1 MGNSEAKKSTQITRK
16 ASKISTRR
24 EDSPKQKDRII
35 SPFRL
40 SQSDEPEYTNDELSL
55 DLNLRPRSLAE
66 FVGQN
71 KIRANLKIF
80 IKAANQRKEPLD
92 HILFCGPPGL
102 GKTTL
107 AHIISNELKV
117 NIKATSGPV
126 IERPGDFAAILT
138 NLSDMDI
145 LFIDEI
151 HRLPRI
157 VEEVLYPAME
167 DFQLDI
173 VIGQG
178 PNARTLKLNL
188 PRFTLIGA
196 TTRTGLLTSPLRER
210 FGVIN
215 RLEYYQP
222 EELKMIAL
230 RSAKILKIPVKDDA
244 ALEIAKRSRGTPRIA
259 NRLLK
264 RIRDFAQV
272 LGDGSIDLEITRNS
286 LISLDVDER
295 GLDEMDRKLLL
306 TVIEK
311 FNGGPVGIE
320 AISASLRE
328 DKETIE
334 DVYEPYLLQ
343 EGLLERTPRGR
354 LATKSA
360 FSHLKKDMPHGL
372 F

>member
-1 MGNSEAKKSTQITRK
+1 MDEHLIDNPEIAGRLV
-16 ASKISTRR
+16 
-24 EDSPKQKDRII
+24 SPAAG
-35 SPFRL
+35 
-40 SQSDEPEYTNDELSL
+40 DEETIL
-55 DLNLRPRSLAE
+55 DVNLRPGTLDE
-66 FVGQN
+66 FVGQE
-71 KIRANLKIF
+71 KLKENLKIF
-80 IKAANQRKEPLD
+80 ITAANQRKEPLD
-92 HILFCGPPGL
+92 HLLFCGPPGL

-117 NIKATSGPV
+117 SIKSTSGPML
-126 IERPGDFAAILT
+126 ERAGDIAAILT
-138 NLSDMDI
+138 NLSERDI

-167 DFQLDI
+167 DYQLDI
-173 VIGQG
+173 IIGQG

-196 TTRTGLLTSPLRER
+196 TTRTGLLTSPLRDR
-210 FGVIN
+210 FGIVT
-215 RLEYYQP
+215 RLGFYSYD
-222 EELKMIAL
+222 ELEKIIT
-230 RSAKILKIPVKDDA
+230 RSANILKVSIEKNA
-244 ALEIAKRSRGTPRIA
+244 ALEIARRSRGTPRIA

-272 LGDGSIDLEITRNS
+272 LGDGRIDLAITKSS
-286 LISLDVDER
+286 LLSLEVDEK

-306 TVIEK
+306 TIIEK
-311 FNGGPVGIE
+311 FNGGPAGVE

-328 DKETIE
+328 DRETIE

-343 EGLLERTPRGR
+343 EGLIERTPRGR
-354 LATKSA
+354 LATRSA
-360 FSHLKKDMPHGL
+360 FAHLGKAIPSGL

>member
-1 MGNSEAKKSTQITRK
+1 MDEHHIDNPEIAGRLV
-16 ASKISTRR
+16 
-24 EDSPKQKDRII
+24 SPGAG
-35 SPFRL
+35 
-40 SQSDEPEYTNDELSL
+40 EEETTL
-55 DLNLRPRSLAE
+55 DVNLRPGSLDE
-66 FVGQN
+66 FVGQE
-71 KIRANLKIF
+71 KLKDNLKIF
-80 IKAANQRKEPLD
+80 ITAANQRKEPLD
-92 HILFCGPPGL
+92 HLLFCGPPGL

-117 NIKATSGPV
+117 SIKSTSGPML
-126 IERPGDFAAILT
+126 ERAGDIAAILT
-138 NLSDMDI
+138 NLSERDI

-167 DFQLDI
+167 DYQLDI
-173 VIGQG
+173 IIGQG

-188 PRFTLIGA
+188 PKFTLIGA
-196 TTRTGLLTSPLRER
+196 TTRTGLLTSPLRDR
-210 FGVIN
+210 FGIVT
-215 RLEYYQP
+215 RLGFYSYD
-222 EELKMIAL
+222 ELEKIIT
-230 RSAKILKIPVKDDA
+230 RSANILKVSIEKSA
-244 ALEIAKRSRGTPRIA
+244 ALEIARRSRGTPRIA

-272 LGDGSIDLEITRNS
+272 LGDGTIDLAITKSS
-286 LISLDVDER
+286 LLSLEVDEK

-306 TVIEK
+306 TIIEK
-311 FNGGPVGIE
+311 FNGGPAGVE

-328 DKETIE
+328 DRETIE

-354 LATKSA
+354 LATRSA
-360 FSHLKKDMPHGL
+360 FLHLGKDIPSGL

>member
-1 MGNSEAKKSTQITRK
+1 MDEHHIDNPEIAGRLV
-16 ASKISTRR
+16 
-24 EDSPKQKDRII
+24 SPAAG
-35 SPFRL
+35 
-40 SQSDEPEYTNDELSL
+40 DEETTL
-55 DLNLRPRSLAE
+55 DVNLRPGSLDE
-66 FVGQN
+66 FVGQE
-71 KIRANLKIF
+71 KLKENLKIF
-80 IKAANQRKEPLD
+80 ITAANQRKEPLD
-92 HILFCGPPGL
+92 HLLFCGPPGL

-117 NIKATSGPV
+117 SIKSTSGPML
-126 IERPGDFAAILT
+126 ERAGDIAAILT
-138 NLSDMDI
+138 NLSERDI

-167 DFQLDI
+167 DYQLDI
-173 VIGQG
+173 IIGQG

-188 PRFTLIGA
+188 PKFTLIGA
-196 TTRTGLLTSPLRER
+196 TTRTGLLTSPLRDR
-210 FGVIN
+210 FGIVT
-215 RLEYYQP
+215 RLGFYSYNEL
-222 EELKMIAL
+222 EEIIT
-230 RSAKILKIPVKDDA
+230 RSANILKVSIEKNA
-244 ALEIAKRSRGTPRIA
+244 ALEIARRSRGTPRIA

-272 LGDGSIDLEITRNS
+272 LGDGRINLAITKSSLLSLE
-286 LISLDVDER
+286 VDEK

-306 TVIEK
+306 TIIEK
-311 FNGGPVGIE
+311 FNGGPAGVE

-328 DKETIE
+328 DRETIE

-354 LATKSA
+354 LATRTA
-360 FSHLKKDMPHGL
+360 FEHFGKTIPSGL